1 MMLLILIAVS
11 REPAGERA
19 SDGFGYGLSLAAYR
33 VKMGCYFLPLGSELH
48 LLCCSHDTGCCTNAH
63 A

>member
-1 MMLLILIAVS
+1 MA

-19 SDGFGYGLSLAAYR
+19 SDGVWVGFKGGYR
-33 VKMGCYFLPLGSELH
+33 VKRGCYFLPLGLELFH
-48 LLCCSHDTGCCTNAH
+48 SRDTGYCTNAH